1 MKSCVMTSLILLMAS
16 GCMPGAENDSE
27 SRLSTH
33 ADEPMTHRF
42 SFAVVADPHI
52 QGSEDHDAR
61 LESAV
66 AWINAE
72 ASNRDIQLTLVL
84 GDIGW
89 GETGLER
96 SLELLTPLSMP
107 WVPVIGDN
115 VVISGQ
121 DAEFESVFED
131 QIAVLEQELMSWEK
145 SPSPVWDP
153 NYEVQSSLQNFRFEH
168 EGVLFVA
175 LDWNIRGIGG
185 LAAEF
190 ADLHDFDGGS
200 WPFLVE
206 SLDGAHA
213 RPEES
218 ILLLSHIPLMA
229 GALDVEEVGQ
239 VNTLTSPL
247 SSRIDAAY
255 AGHMHV
261 TYDLYNKPGG
271 YEVLVTD
278 ATWDDEN
285 VIRIVDVYGDG
296 QAYSYVQELVEIP

>member
-1 MKSCVMTSLILLMAS
+1 M
-16 GCMPGAENDSE
+16 
-27 SRLSTH
+27 
-33 ADEPMTHRF
+33 
-42 SFAVVADPHI
+42 
-52 QGSEDHDAR
+52 
-61 LESAV
+61 
-66 AWINAE
+66 
-72 ASNRDIQLTLVL
+72 
-84 GDIGW
+84 
-89 GETGLER
+89 
-96 SLELLTPLSMP
+96 
-107 WVPVIGDN
+107 
-115 VVISGQ
+115 
-121 DAEFESVFED
+121 
-131 QIAVLEQELMSWEK
+131 
-145 SPSPVWDP
+145 
-153 NYEVQSSLQNFRFEH
+153 
-168 EGVLFVA
+168 LFVA